1 MARCLVPSVCK
12 RHELKRHELRATWPV
27 VLFHLSVLFV
37 VLHVSVVLVLFNVS
51 VVLAL
56 PDVSVV
62 CVASRDSVRGNAQGF
77 RAHLTHCVASRDSV
91 RGNAHLG
98 ECLQV

>member
-62 CVASRDSVRGNAQGF
+62 CVASRDSVR
-77 RAHLTHCVASRDSV
+77 R
-91 RGNAHLG
+91 NAHLG
-98 ECLQV
+98 ECETHLGLGFRAHFGLRFRV